1 MGTTVQSPDT
11 DYFPGDFSCRKQRE
25 KEKRL
30 YIENE
35 TYVFFQNQ
43 YTVLEDE
50 GKAESELAFVRV
62 LEFR

>member
-50 GKAESELAFVRV
+50 GKAVR
-62 LEFR
+62 E